1 VCDNLYGSDY
11 VFGMRQGLDFTDGVH
26 FEHWEGEAILATLRK
41 EKIIK
46 EIGNVMASCCKCLK
60 ARFQAPGYWATRTGA
75 TLEAEP
81 NSRNSCGRSFRFQLL
96 MYHKNTI

>member
-1 VCDNLYGSDY
+1 
-11 VFGMRQGLDFTDGVH
+11 MRQGLDFTDGVH

-60 ARFQAPGYWATRTGA
+60 ARFQAPG
-75 TLEAEP
+75 
-81 NSRNSCGRSFRFQLL
+81 
-96 MYHKNTI
+96 